1 MSDTLIII
9 LIIIAAWWSGLL
21 PALLLIIVGI
31 GMGILTVWEKVWF
44 SNRFGPARWWLLK
57 LSGAEDRRIRKA
69 MQAHRRR
76 HPRASLD
83 QLMRYENSLR
93 ESRERNIRK
102 RGR

>member
-1 MSDTLIII
+1 VNDFIQGI
-9 LIIIAAWWSGLL
+9 L
-21 PALLLIIVGI
+21 VGI
-31 GMGILTVWEKVWF
+31 GIVCFVLLIAISTIGIRTNAEVNDAYVD
-44 SNRFGPARWWLLK
+44 GT
-57 LSGAEDRRIRKA
+57 SGAEDRRIRKA